1 MTHTAQTLLGLA
13 LLTAVLPAPVGAD
26 DGGQRSRERSQA
38 AAGAP
43 PAATERRTFTVGRGA
58 TLDLANV
65 AGDVRVT
72 GGTGDTIVVEAIR
85 RTRGDGR
92 RSPATTRVEMQQTG
106 SRVEVRTRGSGAG
119 RSRDAVDFTVSVPRE
134 TAVLAR
140 SVSGRVA
147 VTDVDGEVRLESV
160 SGLVEMVR
168 TPNVTL
174 AKSVSGDVTVRD
186 AAGGSAVTLTSVSG
200 TVAVTGWRGRG
211 LDASTVSGDVRLTDV
226 AAQRVFAKSVSGDVE
241 FGGALAGGGRYEFTA
256 HSGDVRVRL
265 PAAASFD
272 LQADTFSGPL
282 STDFAVTLRSARS
295 GRGSTRALRGVA
307 GDGAAQLIVRSFSG
321 SVAITRQ

>member
-1 MTHTAQTLLGLA
+1 MTITPHTLVGLA
-13 LLTAVLPAPVGAD
+13 LVIAAVAAPVHTGAD
-26 DGGQRSRERSQA
+26 GQRSRARERSA
-38 AAGAP
+38 AEAQT
-43 PAATERRTFTVGRGA
+43 PAEERRTFTVGRGA
-58 TLDLANV
+58 TLDVSNV
-65 AGDVRVT
+65 AGDVRVS
-72 GGTGDTIVVEAIR
+72 GGPGDAIVVEAIR

-92 RSPATTRVEMQQTG
+92 RGTTTTRVEMQQTG
-106 SRVEVRTRGSGAG
+106 SRVEVRTRGSGSG

-134 TAVLAR
+134 TVVLAR
-140 SVSGRVA
+140 SVSGRVSVA
-147 VTDVDGEVRLESV
+147 GVDGELRLESV
-160 SGLVEMVR
+160 SGHVEAMR

-186 AAGGSAVTLTSVSG
+186 GAGGGAPTLTSVSG
-200 TVAVTGWRGRG
+200 TVAVVGWRGRG
-211 LDASTVSGDVRLTDV
+211 LDASTVSGQVRLTDV

-241 FGGALAGGGRYEFTA
+241 FAGALATGGRYEFTA

-265 PAAASFD
+265 PAGTGFD

-282 STDFAVTLRSARS
+282 STDFPVALRSSRN
-295 GRGSTRALRGVA
+295 GRGSARALRGVA